1 VKRARLGEVQADEI
15 VKPPLLKLSGLPPR
29 HPDGAEKTL
38 DSSAKLCEKFKGA
51 KAGLPMYRGPPPF
64 IGTAL
69 VLFESEADDHATAFA
84 QASHWIDAVNNKST
98 DFDAELTASARA
110 SFVTRREL
118 EKWREEWER
127 NKKSHWVRGLF
138 KDTAT
143 ELKFV
148 NHAEELQKQKALREA
163 EKEQKKASD
172 KQLIELRG
180 ELDAS
185 QKREEEQQKKLEE
198 SERRARQAEE
208 DAQNQI
214 ASMRKSAD
222 EYKLEMLDQ
231 LESHVFQIVKD
242 KDRQQKMLQ
251 AEKEEADARAKTLQ
265 EKVRISSNE
274 KERIEIV
281 LKEKERVLAAVFEQA
296 EAAREEAAAA
306 ASQSATQAAAQAA
319 EESEKERAQKQ
330 RLATAMQEE
339 YQDEITKLKEKLK
352 EKEEEVS
359 KCESEELESNV
370 LMSMNFA
377 MKGALGMIEKKLL
390 STDFKALL
398 EQDMTNDF
406 PPRPKKEGGRRF
418 YVRTFGLMEAYEA
431 HDLGINFQSD
441 LEFTSWTAYAPTGSE
456 KSPLEEE
463 AIRHEGIVVRFR
475 EKNETREI
483 KRRIGIQREK
493 LKNGEVE
500 YDWVEEK
507 EKITLKAK
515 LVPKIRR
522 KYGNEK
528 GDRILGFLVHMH
540 NEYLKYSDTQSATAY
555 SATRVLW
562 DGEKNEEMRWE
573 DKVKFYME
581 HVAFVG

>member
-1 VKRARLGEVQADEI
+1 
-15 VKPPLLKLSGLPPR
+15 
-29 HPDGAEKTL
+29 
-38 DSSAKLCEKFKGA
+38 
-51 KAGLPMYRGPPPF
+51 
-64 IGTAL
+64 
-69 VLFESEADDHATAFA
+69 
-84 QASHWIDAVNNKST
+84 
-98 DFDAELTASARA
+98 
-110 SFVTRREL
+110 
-118 EKWREEWER
+118 
-127 NKKSHWVRGLF
+127 
-138 KDTAT
+138 
-143 ELKFV
+143 
-148 NHAEELQKQKALREA
+148 
-163 EKEQKKASD
+163 
-172 KQLIELRG
+172 
-180 ELDAS
+180 
-185 QKREEEQQKKLEE
+185 
-198 SERRARQAEE
+198 
-208 DAQNQI
+208 
-214 ASMRKSAD
+214 
-222 EYKLEMLDQ
+222 
-231 LESHVFQIVKD
+231 
-242 KDRQQKMLQ
+242 
-251 AEKEEADARAKTLQ
+251 
-265 EKVRISSNE
+265 
-274 KERIEIV
+274 
-281 LKEKERVLAAVFEQA
+281 
-296 EAAREEAAAA
+296 
-306 ASQSATQAAAQAA
+306 
-319 EESEKERAQKQ
+319 
-330 RLATAMQEE
+330 MQEE